1 MRSSTSKK
9 QAHLA
14 KKRARVATK
23 RAHLAK
29 KRAHL
34 SKEPARVFRVAKKQS
49 RMKPARVHALVEDVF
64 AEDMHAARVRS
75 LGNAVVGV
83 MHAASL
89 SVRAIGV
96 GLAMANALKSKHA
109 VKQVDRLLSNKGL
122 DIDELFATWVPYVL
136 GERKEATIALD
147 WTDFDADDH
156 AMLAAYLI
164 TTHGRATPLAWK
176 TVKKSELKGA
186 RNFHEDALLERLHE
200 VIPRDVKVTVLADR
214 AFGDQE
220 MYRSLHALGWDYVIR
235 FRGCIEVCDEHDEA
249 KPASDWLSA
258 SGRARMLKNVKV
270 TQDRTP
276 IPAVVL
282 VHAPRMKEP
291 WCLATSR
298 SDLGAAAV
306 IKLYGRRFTIEETFR
321 DQKDPRFGLGLS
333 ATHTKSC
340 ARRDRILLLAALVEA
355 LLTLLGAAG
364 EAAGFDRWLKTNTS
378 KKRQHS
384 LFNQGLLWYGLL
396 PGLKDDEARVLMQHF
411 DRMVAEQKV
420 FHQAFGVL

>member
-1 MRSSTSKK
+1 MSKK
-9 QAHLA
+9 Q
-14 KKRARVATK
+14 
-23 RAHLAK
+23 
-29 KRAHL
+29 
-34 SKEPARVFRVAKKQS
+34 P

-64 AEDMHAARVRS
+64 AEDMHAKRVLS

-96 GLAMANALKSKHA
+96 GLAMANEVKAKHA
-109 VKQVDRLLSNKGL
+109 VKQVDRLLSNDRL
-122 DIDELFATWVPYVL
+122 DVDELFATWVPYVL
-136 GERKEATIALD
+136 GERKEAIIALD

-156 AMLAAYLI
+156 TMLAAYLI
-164 TTHGRATPLAWK
+164 SSHGRATPLAWK
-176 TVKKSELKGA
+176 TVQKSEIKGT
-186 RNFHEDALLERLHE
+186 RNSHEDALLARLHE
-200 VIPRDVKVTVLADR
+200 VIPRDVRVTILADR
-214 AFGDQE
+214 GFGDQE
-220 MYRSLHALGWDYVIR
+220 MYRSLQGLGWDYVIR
-235 FRGCIEVCDEHDEA
+235 FRGGIEVRDQNDEA
-249 KPASDWLSA
+249 KPASAWLSA
-258 SGRARMLKNVKV
+258 SGRAKMLKNVEV
-270 TQDRTP
+270 TKDRTP

-298 SDLGAAAV
+298 SDLRAAAV

-333 ATHTKSC
+333 ATHTKDC
-340 ARRDRILLLAALVEA
+340 ARRDRILLLAALAEA

-384 LFNQGLLWYGLL
+384 LFNQGVLWYGLL
-396 PGLKDDEARVLMQHF
+396 PGLKDDEARTLMQHF

>member
-1 MRSSTSKK
+1 VSK
-9 QAHLA
+9 QQ
-14 KKRARVATK
+14 
-23 RAHLAK
+23 
-29 KRAHL
+29 
-34 SKEPARVFRVAKKQS
+34 P
-49 RMKPARVHALVEDVF
+49 RMKPARVHALVEDLF
-64 AEDMHAARVRS
+64 AEDMHAKRVLS

-96 GLAMANALKSKHA
+96 GLAMANELKSKHA
-109 VKQVDRLLSNKGL
+109 VKQVDRLLSNANL
-122 DIDELFATWVPYVL
+122 DVAEVFAAWVHYVL
-136 GERKEATIALD
+136 GERKEAIIALD

-156 AMLAAYLI
+156 TTLAAYLV
-164 TTHGRATPLAWK
+164 TSHGRATPLAWK

-186 RNFHEDALLERLHE
+186 RNGHEDALLERLHE
-200 VIPRDVKVTVLADR
+200 VIARDVRVTVLADR

-220 MYRSLHALGWDYVIR
+220 MYRSLQALGWDYVIR
-235 FRGCIEVCDEHDEA
+235 FRGCIEVCDENDEA

-258 SGRARMLKNVKV
+258 SGRAKMLKNVTV
-270 TQDRTP
+270 TKDRTP

-306 IKLYGRRFTIEETFR
+306 ITLYGRRFTIEETFR
-321 DQKDPRFGLGLS
+321 DQKDARFGLGLS

-340 ARRDRILLLAALVEA
+340 ARRDRILLLAALAEA

-364 EAAGFDRWLKTNTS
+364 EATGLDRWLKTNTS

-384 LFNQGLLWYGLL
+384 LFNQGLLLYGLL
-396 PGLKDDEARVLMQHF
+396 PGLKDDEARALMQHF
-411 DRMVAEQKV
+411 DRLVTEQKV

>member
-1 MRSSTSKK
+1 MSKK
-9 QAHLA
+9 Q
-14 KKRARVATK
+14 
-23 RAHLAK
+23 
-29 KRAHL
+29 
-34 SKEPARVFRVAKKQS
+34 P
-49 RMKPARVHALVEDVF
+49 RMKPARVHALVEDLF
-64 AEDMHAARVRS
+64 AEDMHAKRVES

-96 GLAMANALKSKHA
+96 GLAMANELKSKHA
-109 VKQVDRLLSNKGL
+109 VKQVDRLLGNKKL
-122 DIDELFATWVPYVL
+122 DVAELFAAWVPYVL
-136 GERKEATIALD
+136 GERKEAIIALD

-156 AMLAAYLI
+156 TTLAAYLV
-164 TTHGRATPLAWK
+164 TSHGRATPLAWK
-176 TVKKSELKGA
+176 TVTKSELKGA
-186 RNFHEDALLERLHE
+186 RNDHEDALLDRLHE
-200 VIPRDVKVTVLADR
+200 VIPRDVRVTILADR
-214 AFGDQE
+214 GFGDQE
-220 MYRSLHALGWDYVIR
+220 LYRYLQELGWDYVIR
-235 FRGCIEVCDEHDEA
+235 FRGGIEVCDENDEA
-249 KPASDWLSA
+249 KPASEWLSA
-258 SGRARMLKNVKV
+258 SGRAKMLENVTV
-270 TQDRTP
+270 TKDRTP

-298 SDLGAAAV
+298 SDLNAAAV

-340 ARRDRILLLAALVEA
+340 ARRDRILLLAALAEA

-384 LFNQGLLWYGLL
+384 LFKQGLLWYGLL
-396 PGLKDDEARVLMQHF
+396 PGLKDDEARILMQHF
-411 DRMVAEQKV
+411 DRMVTEQKL

>member
-1 MRSSTSKK
+1 MLTVMRSSASKRQARVSKK
-9 QAHLA
+9 QP
-14 KKRARVATK
+14 RI
-23 RAHLAK
+23 
-29 KRAHL
+29 
-34 SKEPARVFRVAKKQS
+34 
-49 RMKPARVHALVEDVF
+49 KPARVHAFVEDVL
-64 AEDMHAARVRS
+64 AEDMHAKRVLS

-89 SVRAIGV
+89 SVSAIGV
-96 GLAMANALKSKHA
+96 GLAMANELKSKHA
-109 VKQVDRLLSNKGL
+109 VKQVDRLLSNGNL
-122 DIDELFATWVPYVL
+122 DVAEFFAAWVPYVL
-136 GERKEATIALD
+136 GERKDAVIALD

-156 AMLAAYLI
+156 TTLAAYLV
-164 TTHGRATPLAWK
+164 TSHGRATPLAWK

-186 RNFHEDALLERLHE
+186 RNGHEDALLDQLHE
-200 VIPRDVKVTVLADR
+200 VVPRDVRVTILADR

-220 MYRSLHALGWDYVIR
+220 MYRSLQARGWDYVIR
-235 FRGCIEVCDEHDEA
+235 FRGCIEVCDENDEV
-249 KPASDWLSA
+249 KNASDWLSA
-258 SGRARMLKNVKV
+258 SGRAKMIKNVKV

-298 SDLGAAAV
+298 SDLGAASV
-306 IKLYGRRFTIEETFR
+306 SKLYGRRFTIEETFR

-340 ARRDRILLLAALVEA
+340 ARRDRILLLAALAEA

-364 EAAGFDRWLKTNTS
+364 EAAGLDRWLKTNTS

-384 LFNQGLLWYGLL
+384 LFNQGLMLYGLL
-396 PGLKDDEARVLMQHF
+396 PGLKDDEARALMQNF
-411 DRMVAEQKV
+411 DRLVTEQKV
-420 FHQAFGVL
+420 FCQAFGVL